1 MTDTPTPAPEP
12 APQGASQGASQGAAS
27 AAPDP
32 GRVNVTLDART
43 MGIAVYALYLI
54 AFFNGVTAIAGLV
67 IAYVVRNDAPDW
79 LKSHFT
85 FQIRTFWIAL
95 VAFIIGAATFW
106 VFGLG
111 FLIMAGAAL
120 WFLVRTVAGLGQL
133 LNNKPYPNPES
144 WLI

>member
-1 MTDTPTPAPEP
+1 MTDTPTPIPDP
-12 APQGASQGASQGAAS
+12 APQGAPSGAAQ

-32 GRVNVTLDART
+32 GRVSVTLDART

-54 AFFNGVTAIAGLV
+54 AFFNGGTAIAGLI
-67 IAYVVRNDAPDW
+67 IAYIVRKDAPDW

-95 VAFIIGAATFW
+95 VAGIVGAATVW
-106 VFGLG
+106 VLGLG
-111 FLIMAGAAL
+111 FLILLAAAL

-144 WLI
+144 WLL